1 MNSLAIDLYIKQ
13 LRLTN
18 FADMKKVLWLCILIF
33 SGLCSEQVLAQDQL
47 NQVDEKGLKTGA
59 WQVTYP
65 SGKLRYTGQ
74 FRAGKP
80 FDVFKYYFKNGD
92 LKTVLTYD
100 AEDQH
105 RAYAVHYYQTGEKMA
120 EGWYHDQKKD
130 SLWKTYGANEVV
142 LSEGKYFEGEKFGR
156 WRTFYQNGRLA
167 EEKYFDKDLEI
178 GELKVYFDNG
188 KLSQLGHY
196 KNGFL
201 DGPTVF
207 FDPEGDTLIKGA
219 YYKGA
224 RDQDWTY
231 FKNKEV
237 DRVLQYNKG
246 KLLNP
251 EALPA
256 LPQSEKEDSLKQNIK
271 DELEFEDLN
280 GTIKYE

>member
-1 MNSLAIDLYIKQ
+1 MKSLAIHLLIKQ

-18 FADMKKVLWLCILIF
+18 FAAMKKVFWLCFLIV
-33 SGLCSEQVLAQDQL
+33 SSLCTMQAVAQEQF
-47 NQVDEKGLKTGA
+47 NQVDDQGLKKGA

-65 SGKLRYTGQ
+65 DGNLRYTGQ
-74 FRAGKP
+74 FKEGKP
-80 FDVFKYYFKNGD
+80 FDVFKYYFKTGE

-100 AEDQH
+100 EEVEN

-120 EGWYHDQKKD
+120 EGWYFNKEKD
-130 SLWKTYGANEVV
+130 SLWKTFGANEVL
-142 LSEGKYFEGEKFGR
+142 LSEGKYYEGKKYGR

-167 EEKYFDKDLEI
+167 EEKYFDKDIEV

-188 KLSQLGHY
+188 KLRQTGFY

-207 FDPEGDTLIKGA
+207 FNPEGDTLIKGF
-219 YYKGA
+219 YYKGS
-224 RDQDWTY
+224 RDQNWTY
-231 FKNKEV
+231 FKNKKI
-237 DRVLQYNKG
+237 DRVLQYEKG

-251 EALPA
+251 EELPSI
-256 LPQSEKEDSLKQNIK
+256 PESEKEDSLKQNIK